1 MMSAVQWE
9 LTLEKVAEWRDKKD
23 DLPLAYGMLLVQIS
37 WGFGAVP
44 ADLES
49 FIGSTGCSV
58 ARVLRRCPILQVRSW
73 CVREASLGPCV
84 LHATDWTRC
93 GVTTLQDGRVLR
105 AGLFSIQA
113 CVKSGVLTPS
123 LKALL
128 PWACTMSQGTL
139 FEILAP
145 VAVLWRRAVLLPSVR
160 TTKCNQHLCSFM
172 EIRCLSSA
180 SIRQVV
186 CLSSWMMG
194 LCAVLPANVYLRVV
208 AESLAGCLTAGPCPH
223 GSSRRAH

>member
-73 CVREASLGPCV
+73 CVREASLGLCV
-84 LHATDWTRC
+84 VHATDWTALWC
-93 GVTTLQDGRVLR
+93 DHPAGWWGAESWIVLH
-105 AGLFSIQA
+105 SSV
-113 CVKSGVLTPS
+113 CP
-123 LKALL
+123 
-128 PWACTMSQGTL
+128 
-139 FEILAP
+139 E
-145 VAVLWRRAVLLPSVR
+145 RRADAQPEG
-160 TTKCNQHLCSFM
+160 T
-172 EIRCLSSA
+172 SA
-180 SIRQVV
+180 
-186 CLSSWMMG
+186 LG
-194 LCAVLPANVYLRVV
+194 LHNV
-208 AESLAGCLTAGPCPH
+208 
-223 GSSRRAH
+223 SRDTF